1 MHRQAMIFDG
11 LLYNDFVFFFLQWSE
26 LNRKCF
32 NVVRRAQLFVL
43 YVCECIVGK
52 GIVISQVTNLVVTLT
67 AHCCELLGVKAT

>member
-11 LLYNDFVFFFLQWSE
+11 LLFYDFVFFSRWSE

-32 NVVRRAQLFVL
+32 NVLRAQLFLL
-43 YVCECIVGK
+43 YVCVCECIVGK